1 MQKEIA
7 TSQFIVSGV
16 SEGFALVSSE
26 PFSFW
31 GDLDPKTG
39 IIINPRNRLFGES
52 VKGKVFVYPGGRGSS
67 TTSAILLEAIRC
79 ATAPCAIITLQA
91 EPIIAIGVLV
101 AQEMYEHVVL
111 PIAAIPEEAFRLLQ
125 TGDYLL
131 VDSATAKLYK
141 KDPPNK
147 LKTG

>member
-1 MQKEIA
+1 MQREIA
-7 TSQFIVSGV
+7 LCQSVVAGV

-39 IIINPRNRLFGES
+39 SIINPRSSLFGES
-52 VKGKVFVYPGGRGSS
+52 VKGRVFVYPGGRGSS

-79 ATAPCAIITLQA
+79 SNAPCAIINMQV

-101 AQEMYEHVVL
+101 AQEIYDNVVL
-111 PIAAIPEEAFRLLQ
+111 PVAAVSEEAFHLLQ

-131 VDSATAKLYK
+131 VDTIVGKLYK
-141 KDPPNK
+141 KDPVQ
-147 LKTG
+147 